1 MSKSIVLLS
10 GGLDSATTLAI
21 AKQESDD
28 VYALTFDYGQR
39 HRKEVER
46 AKAIADQLGVKEHRI
61 LEIGLDEL
69 GGSALTD
76 ESQPIPD
83 YRDFET
89 MKEEIPSTY
98 VPARNLVLLSC
109 ALAWSQALGAGA
121 IYIGANA
128 RDYSGYPD
136 CRPSFYKAFQRAAE
150 LGTRSGVE
158 KHGVEIRHPLIN
170 MRKADIIKKGDMAT
184 IKVKPSRPM
193 VIEKAADVPQLSRFA
208 IRDMGMTI
216 AAGVC
221 VDLIPAK

>member
-1 MSKSIVLLS
+1 MRKSVVLLS

-21 AKQESDD
+21 AKQESDE

-46 AKAIADQLGVKEHRI
+46 AKAIADQLGVKEHKVM
-61 LEIGLDEL
+61 EIRLDEL

-76 ESQPIPD
+76 ASEPIPD
-83 YRDFET
+83 YRDYET

-109 ALAWSQALGAGA
+109 ALAWSEALGAGA

-136 CRPSFYKAFQRAAE
+136 CRPNFYKAFQRAAE
-150 LGTRSGVE
+150 LGTRSGIE

-170 MRKADIIKKGDMAT
+170 MRKADIIKKGKDLGVPFELT
-184 IKVKPSRPM
+184 WSCYRGGERPCG
-193 VIEKAADVPQLSRFA
+193 KCDSCR
-208 IRDMGMTI
+208 IRKKGFVE
-216 AAGVC
+216 AGL
-221 VDLIPAK
+221 DDPLGYDE